1 MVQNDT
7 HTKLFNAACFVIA
20 GKHWK
25 QPTCPSVGKLLNK
38 LWYFL
43 MMEYS
48 ESIFKNKEALYYWYE
63 NISKTVVQNSKDAI
77 LFEEKGE
84 E

>member
-1 MVQNDT
+1 
-7 HTKLFNAACFVIA
+7 
-20 GKHWK
+20 
-25 QPTCPSVGKLLNK
+25 
-38 LWYFL
+38 
-43 MMEYS
+43 MEYS